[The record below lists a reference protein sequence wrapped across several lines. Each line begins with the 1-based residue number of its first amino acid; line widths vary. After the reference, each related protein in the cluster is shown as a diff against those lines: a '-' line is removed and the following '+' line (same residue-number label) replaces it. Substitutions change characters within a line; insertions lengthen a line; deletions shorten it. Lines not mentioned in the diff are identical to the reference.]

1 MKVADIGTI
10 SKEARALGTIQEK
23 QAGLGTELVFKR
35 QLTDLHEAQYQEY
48 IEGLKSKIF
57 EQGEALKKRAD
68 ICGFL
73 KYRQLIAE
81 LVGEAAS
88 NAYQSSKSGTF
99 DVNGKHKTL
108 TVIKKVNSKLDD
120 MAQEILKQ
128 QEDNIQILKMVD
140 DIRGLIVDMLL

>member
-10 SKEARALGTIQEK
+10 SKEARALGATQEK
-23 QAGLGTELVFKR
+23 HADLDTELVFKR
-35 QLTDLHEAQYQEY
+35 QLTDMHDAQYKEY

-57 EQGEALKKRAD
+57 EQGEALKKKAD

-88 NAYQSSKSGTF
+88 NAYQSSKTGAF
-99 DVNGKHKTL
+99 DVNGKHKML
-108 TVIKKVNSKLDD
+108 TIIKRVNSKLDD

-128 QEDNIQILKMVD
+128 QEENIKILNMVD
-140 DIRGLIVDMLL
+140 DIRGLLVDMFL

>member
-10 SKEARALGTIQEK
+10 SKEARALGAAQEK
-23 QAGLGTELVFKR
+23 QAGTDTELIFKR
-35 QLTDLHEAQYQEY
+35 QLTDMHDAQYREY

-88 NAYQSSKSGTF
+88 NAYQSSKTALLMY
-99 DVNGKHKTL
+99 NGK
-108 TVIKKVNSKLDD
+108 
-120 MAQEILKQ
+120 
-128 QEDNIQILKMVD
+128 
-140 DIRGLIVDMLL
+140 IRC